1 MTDTWREIGDGY
13 AVSIDGRV
21 RGSRG
26 WVLTPRRHTSGYLFV
41 SRGED
46 EDNAQ
51 VDAKASELEQLA
63 AEGAALQPPAPEDPA
78 AMVDPAAAPIPPQ
91 QPQI

>member
-26 WVLTPRRHTSGYLFV
+26 WVLTPRRHTSGYLIAVGTHREIAQAFGI
-41 SRGED
+41 SREHVGHIRSG
-46 EDNAQ
+46 
-51 VDAKASELEQLA
+51 KARA
-63 AEGAALQPPAPEDPA
+63 H
-78 AMVDPAAAPIPPQ
+78 VT
-91 QPQI
+91 